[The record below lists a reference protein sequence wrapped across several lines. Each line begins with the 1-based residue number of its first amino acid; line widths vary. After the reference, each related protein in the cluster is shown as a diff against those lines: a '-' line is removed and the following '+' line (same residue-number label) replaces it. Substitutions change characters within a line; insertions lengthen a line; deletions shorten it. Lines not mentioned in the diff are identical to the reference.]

1 MGIHGEHSYHCTRQT
16 QFTCQYSLIKAYHLW
31 ATSKGLVLPGVDDF
45 TNQVT
50 EETPDHISMWIL
62 EVCVLFFSTSMHHQG
77 HYLPWY
83 SCDEIDLDGVA
94 RLPNE
99 RRSTYDHGMKMR
111 AALTYAYGRDPA
123 VGTSSWHLTEA
134 GVWRGNPSKS
144 DRVTQYMRSMHRR
157 KVRPPLPSHWIC
169 VNEMI
174 TTRSGQAT
182 PHKAHELSPPRS

>member
-1 MGIHGEHSYHCTRQT
+1 
-16 QFTCQYSLIKAYHLW
+16 
-31 ATSKGLVLPGVDDF
+31 
-45 TNQVT
+45 
-50 EETPDHISMWIL
+50 
-62 EVCVLFFSTSMHHQG
+62 
-77 HYLPWY
+77 
-83 SCDEIDLDGVA
+83 CDEIDLDGVA

-157 KVRPPLPSHWIC
+157 KVRAGDAPQSARA
-169 VNEMI
+169 I
-174 TTRSGQAT
+174 T
-182 PHKAHELSPPRS
+182 PEILKKMWEFNNLSENCNIDARAP